1 MPLWRVGSTP
11 TFGTNKNN
19 MAKVWII
26 GNRTYQKEG
35 FFLQRLKQCRPNT
48 KVQIFELVETS
59 TVGEFQAQQEALK
72 SSNERDLQ
80 LKKVLN
86 EVDDNLSNRIK
97 LIEYYRTIAT
107 PNDRLITTLEDA
119 KFDEVQ
125 FAKVV
130 KSSKVK
136 LAIAS
141 TDVEWHVLILS
152 ICSFRGYNIPRYYTV
167 KQPELVEEVTQ
178 AYEEAKKVLR
188 ARKKK

>member
-1 MPLWRVGSTP
+1 
-11 TFGTNKNN
+11 
-19 MAKVWII
+19 MAKVWVI
-26 GNRTYQKEG
+26 GDRTYQKEG

-59 TVGEFQAQQEALK
+59 TVGEFQVQQEALR

-97 LIEYYRTIAT
+97 LIEYYRTIAN
-107 PNDRLITTLEDA
+107 PNDRLIATLEDA

-125 FAKVV
+125 FAKII

-152 ICSFRGYNIPRYYTV
+152 ICSFRGYNIPRYYSV
-167 KQPELVEEVTQ
+167 NQAELVRKVTE
-178 AYEEAKKVLR
+178 AYNEAKNIIKD
-188 ARKKK
+188 RKKK